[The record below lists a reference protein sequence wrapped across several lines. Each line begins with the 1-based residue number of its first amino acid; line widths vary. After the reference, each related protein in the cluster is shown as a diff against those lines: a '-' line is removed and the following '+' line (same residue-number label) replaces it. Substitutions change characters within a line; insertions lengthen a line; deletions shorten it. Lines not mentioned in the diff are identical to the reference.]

1 MARQFFGTDG
11 VRGRV
16 GDLPM
21 HPEWVL
27 RLGWAAGHVLTAG
40 AQGRPR
46 VVIGKDTRLSGYLL
60 ESALESG
67 LAAAGVDVL
76 LVGPL
81 PTPAIAYLTRTL
93 RADAGIVISA
103 SHNPFPDNGIKFFS
117 GDGLKLA
124 DEIEEAIEAR
134 MKANFEQNLEPLLK
148 AGVIG
153 FTADGNVAV
162 RDLNAAPLSMRAGVS
177 QAVASANRERGD
189 LYAAIARAN
198 GHPEW
203 EPRIRAVFAQT
214 WIQKA
219 RPGWYYRDSSG
230 AWQRKP

>member
-1 MARQFFGTDG
+1 MIKPLTVLAACLALVAGCVTVNVYFPAAAAEKAAQQI
-11 VRGRV
+11 V
-16 GDLPM
+16 GN
-21 HPEWVL
+21 VL
-27 RLGWAAGHVLTAG
+27 GGSASSAPAPNPPAASSAPAAGG
-40 AQGRPR
+40 G
-46 VVIGKDTRLSGYLL
+46 G
-60 ESALESG
+60 
-67 LAAAGVDVL
+67 AGVNLGAAVL
-76 LVGPL
+76 DFFIAPATAAS
-81 PTPAIAYLTRTL
+81 PDMNISTP
-93 RADAGIVISA
+93 
-103 SHNPFPDNGIKFFS
+103 
-117 GDGLKLA
+117 
-124 DEIEEAIEAR
+124 EIQAIEAR

>member
-1 MARQFFGTDG
+1 MIKPLTVFAACLALVAGCVTINVYFPAAAAEKAAQQI
-11 VRGRV
+11 V
-16 GDLPM
+16 GN
-21 HPEWVL
+21 VL
-27 RLGWAAGHVLTAG
+27 GGSASALAPNNPPAASSAPAAGGGGSGASLGAAVLDFFIA
-40 AQGRPR
+40 P
-46 VVIGKDTRLSGYLL
+46 
-60 ESALESG
+60 
-67 LAAAGVDVL
+67 AAAASPDMNIS
-76 LVGPL
+76 
-81 PTPAIAYLTRTL
+81 TP
-93 RADAGIVISA
+93 
-103 SHNPFPDNGIKFFS
+103 
-117 GDGLKLA
+117 
-124 DEIEEAIEAR
+124 EIQAIEAR
-134 MKANFEQNLEPLLK
+134 MKANFEQNLEPLMK